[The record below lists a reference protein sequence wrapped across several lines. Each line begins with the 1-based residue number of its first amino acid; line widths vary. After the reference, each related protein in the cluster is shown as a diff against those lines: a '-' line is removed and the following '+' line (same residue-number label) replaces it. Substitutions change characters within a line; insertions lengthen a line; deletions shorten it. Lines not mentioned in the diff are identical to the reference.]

1 MKIPK
6 LSYDQIIF
14 FLAFTGLVYIK
25 NINEAQTNTSDW
37 LTGILVTIFC
47 ALIALHLRSN
57 TQLYV
62 AHLLGDINIKI
73 QKQLKLF
80 SFDFIDWIGLIP
92 LIGLHMG
99 WGRPINSDKA
109 MKGSKRLNR
118 CIILLSGSIINLLLA
133 ILLKL
138 CVSPLEAISLNLAAI
153 TELWSRVHLH
163 FGLINLLPLPP
174 FDGWYV
180 VGALFKR
187 NMKQND
193 NRNYGLILSLI
204 LFYFDI
210 IQDLILA
217 VSSQIMS
224 LF

>member
-1 MKIPK
+1 MKNLK
-6 LSYDQIIF
+6 LSYDQITF
-14 FLAFTGLVYIK
+14 FLAFSGLAYIK
-25 NINEAQTNTSDW
+25 NIYEAQTNTSDW
-37 LTGILVTIFC
+37 LFSILVSFFC

-57 TQLYV
+57 VQLFV
-62 AHLLGDINIKI
+62 AHLFGDINIKI

-80 SFDFIDWIGLIP
+80 SFGFIDWIGLIP
-92 LIGLHMG
+92 LLSMQMG

-109 MKGSKRLNR
+109 MKGSKSLNR
-118 CIILLSGSIINLLLA
+118 CVIILSGSIANLLLA
-133 ILLKL
+133 VLLKL
-138 CVSPLEAISLNLAAI
+138 CVSPLELISLNLAAI
-153 TELWSRVHLH
+153 TELWSRIHLH

-180 VGALFKR
+180 VGALLKR

-210 IQDLILA
+210 IQDLVLA
-217 VSSQIMS
+217 VSNQIMG

>member
-1 MKIPK
+1 MKNLK

-14 FLAFTGLVYIK
+14 FLAFSGLAYVK
-25 NINEAQTNTSDW
+25 NIYEAQSNTSEW
-37 LTGILVTIFC
+37 LIGILLSSFC
-47 ALIALHLRSN
+47 AIVALHLRSN
-57 TQLYV
+57 VQLYV
-62 AHLLGDINIKI
+62 AHLFGDINIKI

-92 LIGLHMG
+92 LISLQMG

-109 MKGSKRLNR
+109 MKGSKRWNR
-118 CIILLSGSIINLLLA
+118 CVIIVSGSFANLLLA
-133 ILLKL
+133 LILKL

-153 TELWSRVHLH
+153 TELWSRLHFH

-174 FDGWYV
+174 FDGWYIL
-180 VGALFKR
+180 GALFKR

-193 NRNYGLILSLI
+193 SRIYGLILCLI

-210 IQDLILA
+210 IQDLVLA
-217 VSSQIMS
+217 ITNQIMS